1 MSRKKRHFILI
12 AIVLAGVLSVGCI
25 FTIHSLRGR
34 REAINAAEEYLR
46 EKYLTQMTILSA
58 KYKYRNA
65 HGLINEYY
73 YVSASPV
80 DAPEI
85 VFQVVID
92 AVSGAPVRKSGGYQI
107 PDNYI
112 QICFRLDLERELGAV
127 IKKIWGDQGS
137 LKVYLFDRFQNTE
150 GLDENLPLSTLS
162 QSIEYELR
170 IDTNCD
176 LNRENTEQEAS
187 KIFRLIDEL
196 KQLELAERRIVLSY
210 DYKNNSMNYRFDAW
224 SLLTKE
230 EIELQLEEYQRK
242 GAG

>member
-92 AVSGAPVRKSGGYQI
+92 AVSGAPVVKVADTRSLIITSKYVSALI
-107 PDNYI
+107 W
-112 QICFRLDLERELGAV
+112 RE
-127 IKKIWGDQGS
+127 S
-137 LKVYLFDRFQNTE
+137 L
-150 GLDENLPLSTLS
+150 
-162 QSIEYELR
+162 
-170 IDTNCD
+170 
-176 LNRENTEQEAS
+176 A
-187 KIFRLIDEL
+187 
-196 KQLELAERRIVLSY
+196 
-210 DYKNNSMNYRFDAW
+210 
-224 SLLTKE
+224 LL
-230 EIELQLEEYQRK
+230 
-242 GAG
+242 

>member
-1 MSRKKRHFILI
+1 M
-12 AIVLAGVLSVGCI
+12 
-25 FTIHSLRGR
+25 
-34 REAINAAEEYLR
+34 
-46 EKYLTQMTILSA
+46 
-58 KYKYRNA
+58 
-65 HGLINEYY
+65 
-73 YVSASPV
+73 
-80 DAPEI
+80 
-85 VFQVVID
+85 
-92 AVSGAPVRKSGGYQI
+92 
-107 PDNYI
+107 
-112 QICFRLDLERELGAV
+112 
-127 IKKIWGDQGS
+127 
-137 LKVYLFDRFQNTE
+137 
-150 GLDENLPLSTLS
+150 PLSTLS

-210 DYKNNSMNYRFDAW
+210 DYKNNSINYRFDAW